1 MDDWTPEMDEAMK
14 NISAKANKEQV
25 GGIHYVAMKIQ
36 PWEVMESVL
45 TRDEFIGFL
54 KGNVIKYSMRQGRKP
69 DALDDAEKAHHY
81 RMKLKEMLDQ

>member
-1 MDDWTPEMDEAMK
+1 MKADEH
-14 NISAKANKEQV
+14 QV
-25 GGIHYVAMKIQ
+25 GGIHYQAMKIQ
-36 PWEVMESVL
+36 PWEVMETVL

-81 RMKLKEMLDQ
+81 RQKLMELLAQ

>member
-14 NISAKANKEQV
+14 NISAKADKGQV

-45 TRDEFIGFL
+45 TRDEFIG
-54 KGNVIKYSMRQGRKP
+54 VSQRQRHQIQHETGTQTRC
-69 DALDDAEKAHHY
+69 AG
-81 RMKLKEMLDQ
+81 